1 MAEVKPDTDLPD
13 LGPESTSR
21 WRFWPQRWRWRVSI
35 VLGALLALAAGLA
48 WGNRVEIAGNF
59 INDTLAQYE
68 LEASYEIE
76 DIGTQRQVITNLV
89 VGDPEFP
96 DLTADRVTL
105 LVSYT
110 YGPPAIGKIV
120 VENPR
125 LYGSF
130 KEGQLSFGS
139 LDTLLFAESEEPAGL
154 PALSLTLVD
163 GRARIDSDYG
173 VIGAKIEGEGQLD
186 DGFAGKLAA
195 TAPGLGFDACGVGTA
210 SVYGDLTSADG
221 RLSLEGPLR
230 LRELECE
237 GALITAADVGAVLTL
252 SDDFASIEGDLALD
266 ASGLGFGNAGL
277 AKLGGEAD
285 FLFAF
290 GERSEFSLRHNI
302 GGEQLTLG
310 AARAAVV
317 ATEGTLRSSDDFAR
331 SEWTGLVMG
340 EDIDLSDSIAEAGL
354 AEARAA
360 GEGTL
365 LGSLLG
371 KLERGLMRGLADG
384 TFAVDASVRTTSDTL
399 RVAIPEARLRSA
411 SGDTLLAL
419 SRLSYNTASEGQAER
434 LTANILTGGTD
445 LPRIN
450 ARLQPAGDGEIS
462 MRMTMA
468 EYREGE
474 NAISFPRLE
483 ARRDAS
489 GQISFTGIAR
499 AQGVLPGG
507 QLQGLELP
515 MEGRYSAS
523 SGLAFGTRCL
533 DAKVEGLETNGL
545 VLAPQ
550 SLLVCPSDGK
560 PLMAYRDSLEVA
572 AQLSD
577 LSLEGSQGG
586 SPLSVT
592 AANAVLRY
600 PGSSRIEAL
609 SASVGSGDN
618 AVEFAADTL
627 EGDFENGLSGRFN
640 GANAALAI
648 VPLDLTD
655 LSGRWSF
662 ADNVLTVSEST
673 FTLSDRV
680 PADAIEARFEPL
692 QGEDAVLTLDD
703 GLIRAKAALVN
714 PWSGRRVT
722 DVTIRHDLEAGEGRA
737 DISVPGVRFD
747 ESFQPEELTPLTK
760 GLIAFVDGEIA
771 GKGLVEWSGEEVTSS
786 GSFSTEGFD
795 FAAAFGPVRGVK
807 GTIEF
812 TDLLSFTTAPTQVA
826 TIASV
831 NPGVEALGGRVV
843 YSIKDGTLITV
854 EDGRWPFMGGEL
866 ILRPV
871 ELDYGG
877 GKGQSYIFE
886 MVGLDA
892 ATFVT
897 QMELANI
904 GATGKFDGT
913 IPIIFDAQGNGF
925 IRGGLMISRP
935 PGGNVSYIGELTYED
950 LGAMGNFAF
959 QTLRSLDY
967 NQMSI
972 ELNGNLAGEII
983 TNFNIDGVRQGEGA
997 SQNFVTRELAKLP
1010 IRFKVNVRSENFY
1023 TLATIVRGI
1032 FDPTVFAS
1040 AAEVERFVGENI
1052 GALQSRQSGE
1062 GDPTPAPIPEPVT
1075 PSDELQRRNE
1085 PLVQP
1090 PESEDLP

>member
-13 LGPESTSR
+13 LGPQSTSR
-21 WRFWPQRWRWRVSI
+21 WRFWPERWRWRVSI
-35 VLGALLALAAGLA
+35 VLGVLLALVAGLA
-48 WGNRVEIAGNF
+48 WFNRVEIAGSF
-59 INDTLAQYE
+59 IDDTLVQYE

-76 DIGTQRQVITNLV
+76 DIDTQRQVITNLV
-89 VGDPEFP
+89 IGDPQLP

-110 YGPPAIGKIV
+110 YGPPAIGKLV

-125 LYGSF
+125 LFGSF

-139 LDTLLFAESEEPAGL
+139 LDKLLFAESEEPAGL
-154 PALSLTLVD
+154 PSLNLTVVD
-163 GRARIDSDYG
+163 GRARIESDYG
-173 VIGAKIEGEGQLD
+173 VIGAKVEGEGQLD

-195 TAPGLGFDACGVGTA
+195 TAPGLGIEGCSAQEATL
-210 SVYGDLTSADG
+210 YGDVTSADG
-221 RLSLEGPLR
+221 RLSFDGPLR
-230 LRELECE
+230 FREAECQ
-237 GALITAADVGAVLTL
+237 GNRARSADIGVLMTL
-252 SDDFASIEGDLALD
+252 AQDLGSIEGDLAIGAIGLS
-266 ASGLGFGNAGL
+266 SGEIAL
-277 AKLGGEAD
+277 AKLGGSAD
-285 FLFAF
+285 VAWAF
-290 GERSEFSLRHNI
+290 DGELSLRH
-302 GGEQLTLG
+302 QLEGTRLTTPYGAVAALG
-310 AARAAVV
+310 AD
-317 ATEGTLRSSDDFAR
+317 GTLRSRENFAR
-331 SEWTGLVMG
+331 SEWTSRVTGG
-340 EDIDLSDSIAEAGL
+340 DIDLGTALSSEAL
-354 AEARAA
+354 TQAREAASGTFA
-360 GEGTL
+360 GE
-365 LGSLLG
+365 LLG
-371 KLERGLMRGLADG
+371 KLEAGFSGAAKG
-384 TFAVDASVRTTSDTL
+384 SAFAGDISVRTDEGSV
-399 RVAIPEARLRSA
+399 RAVVPEARLRAA
-411 SGDTLLAL
+411 SGETLLAL
-419 SRLSYNTASEGQAER
+419 SRLSYNTSSEGQPER
-434 LTANILTGGTD
+434 LTGNILTGGVG

-450 ARLQPAGDGEIS
+450 ARLQPAGEGEIS

-474 NAISFPRLE
+474 NAFSVPRLE

-489 GQISFTGIAR
+489 GVIRFSGIAR
-499 AQGVLPGG
+499 AEGILPGG
-507 QLQGLELP
+507 NLQGLEFP
-515 MEGRYSAS
+515 MEGRYSS
-523 SGLAFGTRCL
+523 GSGLAFGTRCL
-533 DAKVEGLETNGL
+533 DARIEGLETNGV

-550 SLLVCPSDGK
+550 NLSVCPDDGK
-560 PLMAYRDSLEVA
+560 PLLAYRGSLEVA

-577 LSLEGSQGG
+577 FSLAGSQGG
-586 SPLSVT
+586 SPLSVS
-592 AANAVLRY
+592 AAKAVLRY
-600 PGSSRIEAL
+600 PGASRIEAL
-609 SASVGSGDN
+609 SAKIGTGDN
-618 AVEFAADTL
+618 AVQFAADTL

-640 GANAALAI
+640 GAEAALSI

-655 LSGRWSF
+655 LSGQWSF
-662 ADNVLTVSEST
+662 ADNVLTVSDGA
-673 FTLSDRV
+673 FTLSDRM

-692 QGEDAVLTLDD
+692 QAKDAVLTLAD
-703 GLIRAKAALVN
+703 GLIRAETALVN

-722 DVTIRHDLEAGEGRA
+722 NVMISHDLEAGEGRA
-737 DISVPGVRFD
+737 DITVPGIRFD
-747 ESFQPEELTPLTK
+747 EGFQPEELTPLTK

-771 GKGLVEWSGEEVTSS
+771 GEGLVEWNGDDVTSS
-786 GSFSTEGFD
+786 GSFSTESFD
-795 FAAAFGPVRGVK
+795 FAAAFGPVRGVR

-812 TDLLSFTTAPTQVA
+812 TDLLSFTTAPAQLA

-843 YSIKDGTLITV
+843 YSIENGTLITV

-877 GKGQSYIFE
+877 GKGQNYIFE

-904 GATGKFDGT
+904 SATGKFDGT
-913 IPIIFDAQGNGF
+913 IPIIFDAQGNGT
-925 IRGGLMISRP
+925 IQGGLMISRP
-935 PGGNVSYIGELTYED
+935 PGGNVSYVGELTYED

-1052 GALQSRQSGE
+1052 GALQSGQANESDE
-1062 GDPTPAPIPEPVT
+1062 SPAPTPEPVT
-1075 PSDELQRRNE
+1075 TSDDLQRRGE
-1085 PLVQP
+1085 PAVQP